1 MSRVGSSCCGYGGRH
16 THPGAQCS
24 GVHHPA
30 RVRATVERV
39 MLAADVATIAGV
51 SHHSLLSGNR
61 GALHPALP
69 RFLSAR
75 QETR

>member
-1 MSRVGSSCCGYGGRH
+1 
-16 THPGAQCS
+16 
-24 GVHHPA
+24 
-30 RVRATVERV
+30 
-39 MLAADVATIAGV
+39 MLATDVATIAGV